1 MEYKFKALDEH
12 GKQIKSIVVASTD
25 EAFYAELQ
33 RRNLQCIDYHIVN
46 TMQGKKYRKL
56 NLNQTSSFCS
66 QFAILIQTGVP
77 ITEALEELVKQEPK
91 EAIRNDYLFL
101 LEAVQ
106 KGSSLS
112 SAMKSLDR
120 VFPNVLI
127 YMVEVGEQ
135 SGSLGDIFNRM
146 SAYYSKEHKSRS
158 RAKNAMIY
166 PAILMAVTFIITIA
180 LFTVIMPQFMTMF
193 EGMELP
199 LISRVMMSVSQ
210 VFVKCWLII
219 VCAVAAV
226 IFVVIAIGQTDSG
239 AYVYSKIKCTF
250 PVLGKLQMQ
259 TYIARFTSA
268 MNIMSDTNVDTM
280 AALRTSASALDNK
293 YLETRFEDI
302 ISAVAS
308 GMSLSSAMEEYGM
321 FDAFVRSMIHTGE
334 KTSKTSEVYSK
345 TASYYDSEAEAA
357 SQKMLAFSE
366 PIIIVIVGLVV
377 GLVLVSIFVPMYSMY
392 SNLM

>member
-210 VFVKCWLII
+210 VFVKYWLII

>member
-33 RRNLQCIDYHIVN
+33 RRNLQCIDYRIVN
-46 TMQGKKYRKL
+46 NMQGKKYRKL

-77 ITEALEELVKQEPK
+77 ITEALDELVKQEPK

-199 LISRVMMSVSQ
+199 LISRVMMAVSQ
-210 VFVKCWLII
+210 VFVKYWLII

>member
-33 RRNLQCIDYHIVN
+33 RRHLQCIDYRIVN
-46 TMQGKKYRKL
+46 NMQGKKYRKL

-77 ITEALEELVKQEPK
+77 ITEALDELVKQEPK

-199 LISRVMMSVSQ
+199 LISRVMMAVSQ
-210 VFVKCWLII
+210 VFVKYWLII

>member
-33 RRNLQCIDYHIVN
+33 RRHLQCIDYRIVN
-46 TMQGKKYRKL
+46 NMQGKKYRKL

-77 ITEALEELVKQEPK
+77 ITEALDELVKQEPK

-112 SAMKSLDR
+112 SAMKSMDR

-199 LISRVMMSVSQ
+199 LISRVMMAVSQ
-210 VFVKCWLII
+210 VFVKYWLII

>member
-33 RRNLQCIDYHIVN
+33 RRHLQCIDYRIVN
-46 TMQGKKYRKL
+46 NMQGKKYRKL

-77 ITEALEELVKQEPK
+77 ITEALDELVKQEPK

-199 LISRVMMSVSQ
+199 LISRVMMAVSQ
-210 VFVKCWLII
+210 VFVKYWLII

-293 YLETRFEDI
+293 YLEPRFEDI